1 MKFSELIAIAGD
13 EPVFSTGHLLV
24 GDISPQGI
32 RAQLSRWVSEGR
44 LIMLRR
50 GLYTIAPPYRT
61 KTPSPFVVANAL
73 SPGSYVSCQSALSWH
88 GVIPEGVEMVTSVTP
103 GRPGIH
109 TNPLGTFI
117 LRHIKPDLLWGYES
131 VPMPGGGSA
140 RIALPEKAL
149 LDLLYLEHKGGSP
162 AYIRQLR
169 LSGHGELSAAV
180 LLRFARRWGS
190 PGMFAAAETV
200 IEELEGSGQ

>member
-1 MKFSELIAIAGD
+1 MKFNELIAIAGD
-13 EPVFSTGHLLV
+13 EPVFSTGHLLA
-24 GDISPQGI
+24 GDVSPQGI

-88 GVIPEGVEMVTSVTP
+88 GVIPEGVKAITSVTP

-117 LRHIKPDLLWGYES
+117 QRHVKPDLLWGFENA
-131 VPMPGGGSA
+131 PMPEGGSA
-140 RIALPEKAL
+140 RMALPEKAL
-149 LDLLYLEHKGGSP
+149 LDLLYLEHGGGSP
-162 AYIRQLR
+162 EYIRQLR

-180 LLRFARRWGS
+180 LRQFARRWGS
-190 PGMFAAAETV
+190 PGMLGAAETV
-200 IEELEGSGQ
+200 IDELEGNGL

>member
-1 MKFSELIAIAGD
+1 MKFSKLIAIAGD
-13 EPVFSTGHLLV
+13 EPVFGTGHLLA
-24 GDISPQGI
+24 GDVSPQGI

-61 KTPSPFVVANAL
+61 KTPSPFVVANAV

-88 GVIPEGVEMVTSVTP
+88 GVIPEGVKAVTSVTP

-109 TNPLGTFI
+109 KNPLGTFI
-117 LRHIKPDLLWGYES
+117 QRHVKPDLHWGYEI
-131 VPMPGGGSA
+131 VPMPGGGNA

-149 LDLLYLEHKGGSP
+149 LDLLYLEHGGGSP

-169 LSGHGELSAAV
+169 LSGHGELSAAI

-190 PGMFAAAETV
+190 PGMIRAAGTV
-200 IEELEGSGQ
+200 IDELGGNGQ